1 MPHASC
7 HRMSHT
13 GPILEGRG
21 ETDYERYVRVPELLD
36 LQKPADKLSNAEERL
51 FQTTHQAAELWLHQI
66 DYEIDRAVP
75 LIREDKL
82 IFAADLLDR
91 CKRIITLLR
100 DQIVIVETMAPA
112 DYHVIRT
119 TSLGRGSGQESPGF
133 NKLLDAGQRIWPT
146 FEEVMIRRNV
156 TLIDVER
163 NPRDHQEMFRLVQA
177 MMDYDEAFLNWRF
190 THMRLAFR
198 IIGSKVMSLKG
209 VPAAQ
214 LELGTREPLFPEL
227 WETIS
232 TLTSAHKSAYGGRTP
247 CAETGDGLL

>member
-1 MPHASC
+1 
-7 HRMSHT
+7 MSHT

-21 ETDYERYVRVPELLD
+21 DTDYERYVRVPELLE
-36 LQKPADKLSNAEERL
+36 LQKPVEKLSHPEERL
-51 FQTTHQAAELWLHQI
+51 FQTTHQAAELWLHQV
-66 DYEIDRAVP
+66 DYEIDRVLA
-75 LIREDKL
+75 LLREDKL
-82 IFAADLLDR
+82 NFAADLLDR

-100 DQIVIVETMAPA
+100 EQIVIVETMAPA

-133 NKLLDAGQRIWPT
+133 NKLLDVGQRLWPA

-156 TLIDVER
+156 RLIDVER
-163 NPRDHQEMFRLVQA
+163 NPREHQEMFRLVQA

-214 LELGTREPLFPEL
+214 LESGTREPLFPRL

-232 TLTSAHKSAYGGRTP
+232 DLT
-247 CAETGDGLL
+247 AEFKPEY

>member
-1 MPHASC
+1 
-7 HRMSHT
+7 MSHT
-13 GPILEGRG
+13 GPILEGKG
-21 ETDYERYVRVPELLD
+21 DTDYERYVRVPELLD
-36 LQKPADKLSNAEERL
+36 LQKPVERLSNPEERL

-82 IFAADLLDR
+82 IFAADLIDR

-133 NKLLDAGQRIWPT
+133 NKLLNVGQRVWPA
-146 FEEVMIRRNV
+146 FEEVMARSGV
-156 TLIDVER
+156 TLIEIQRD
-163 NPRDHQEMFRLVQA
+163 PRGHHEMFRLVQA

-214 LELGTREPLFPEL
+214 LEAGTREPLFPKL

-232 TLTSAHKSAYGGRTP
+232 DLT
-247 CAETGDGLL
+247 AEFKPEY